1 MRPLHNE
8 SAHPAAAPG
17 PADRT
22 GRLVILG
29 VAASDSHAVANHLIA
44 HALRAQGLTVVNLG
58 TCTPVAEF
66 ADACERHPE
75 AEAVIV
81 GSLNGHIHEDLHDLA
96 DAKRQGRIHCP
107 VIVGGNLS
115 VGSTKDDSAIAALY
129 ELGVDHVLNRP
140 AELIPL
146 LDALRLDA
154 LRLDALQV
162 PAARP
167 LAAAVAR

>member
-1 MRPLHNE
+1 MTSKTPLQSE
-8 SAHPAAAPG
+8 TSLPSAVFG

-22 GRLVILG
+22 GRTVILG

-58 TCTPVAEF
+58 TCTPVSEF
-66 ADACERHPE
+66 ADACERHPD

-96 DAKRQGRIHCP
+96 EAKQEGRIPCP

-115 VGSTKDDSAIAALY
+115 VGSTKDESAITRLF
-129 ELGVDHVLNRP
+129 ELGVDHVLRRP
-140 AELIPL
+140 ADLAPL
-146 LDALRLDA
+146 LDSLL
-154 LRLDALQV
+154 
-162 PAARP
+162 PARSVRP
-167 LAAAVAR
+167 LATSVAR